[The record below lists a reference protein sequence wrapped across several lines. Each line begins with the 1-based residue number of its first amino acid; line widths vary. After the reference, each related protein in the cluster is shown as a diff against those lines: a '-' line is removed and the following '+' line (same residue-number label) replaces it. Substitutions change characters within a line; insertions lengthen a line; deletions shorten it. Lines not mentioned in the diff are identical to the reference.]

1 MSDAERLDQT
11 HLGLENSRSC
21 RDFSE
26 VLVLFKI
33 SLHPM
38 WYAVLVL
45 LCKEQWHREGPD
57 SPRSQQHPRCV
68 YGL

>member
-45 LCKEQWHREGPD
+45 LCKE
-57 SPRSQQHPRCV
+57 
-68 YGL
+68 